1 LSDTLALRDC
11 EAKIAALHCIDFT
24 ARVTTSAYAVSFCSE
39 NVRAIRGYLRVPT
52 EEVRGSDRICSLD
65 QRAVIPRNYG
75 VIFGAVA
82 ERATCKVC
90 WRTGATTPTCATACG
105 HIGLHAV
112 RKAKLKIR
120 AIRGNLGIVSQE
132 LRAGQVELRL
142 DGTTNIAGY
151 DSIVLLMRC

>member
-1 LSDTLALRDC
+1 LALRDC
-11 EAKIAALHCIDFT
+11 ETEIAALHRIDFT
-24 ARVTTSAYAVSFCSE
+24 ARATTSTYAVSFLSE

-90 WRTGATTPTCATACG
+90 WRTGATTPTSCATAYG

-112 RKAKLKIR
+112 RKAKLKIG

>member
-1 LSDTLALRDC
+1 
-11 EAKIAALHCIDFT
+11 
-24 ARVTTSAYAVSFCSE
+24 
-39 NVRAIRGYLRVPT
+39 
-52 EEVRGSDRICSLD
+52 
-65 QRAVIPRNYG
+65 

-90 WRTGATTPTCATACG
+90 WRTGATTPTSCG

-112 RKAKLKIR
+112 RKAKLKIG

-142 DGTTNIAGY
+142 DGTTTITGY
-151 DSIVLLMRC
+151 DSIVLRAAVLVATFGGIPVPVSMLETGYVNTQ